1 MCTAGMR
8 TCSIAC
14 ALLVGGE
21 SVMRRGRRSAD
32 KRHKRG
38 VLIPLIHATAVTA
51 VFALICPV
59 VVVAVL
65 MVYARLIHKS
75 VDIEWN
81 ILGMLGDP
89 LGLLACGAVFLS
101 VFAWRVRR

>member
-59 VVVAVL
+59 VVAVL

-81 ILGMLGDP
+81 ILGSAWRP